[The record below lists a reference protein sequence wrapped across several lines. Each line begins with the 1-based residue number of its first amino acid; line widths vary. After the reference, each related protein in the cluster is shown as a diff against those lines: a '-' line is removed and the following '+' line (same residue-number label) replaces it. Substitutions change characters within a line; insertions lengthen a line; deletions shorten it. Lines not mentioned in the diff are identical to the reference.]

1 MKLAAQAPL
10 RSQLN
15 GYWWVEAS
23 EHDKIVYQMG
33 FADGGGRI
41 GSAAA
46 IDRLNSN
53 PAALDVPLKKAI
65 HMILARGRE
74 IARVDFGASPEA

>member
-10 RSQLN
+10 RGQLN

-41 GSAAA
+41 GSSAA
-46 IDRLNSN
+46 IDRFYSN
-53 PAALDVPLKKAI
+53 PAAFDVSLEKGIRTIWGSADKSQP
-65 HMILARGRE
+65 H
-74 IARVDFGASPEA
+74 P